1 MRAAIA
7 RRAKALLIMALLA
20 VHGWH
25 GIAAQVPQA
34 EGENSALAGPLL
46 PLLPASRRCAE
57 RLWPCLQSHTILPVM
72 LQWKT

>member
-7 RRAKALLIMALLA
+7 IMALLA

-46 PLLPASRRCAE
+46 PPLPASRRCRRCAE